1 MEVPKYKMIE
11 RLTPDEL
18 VNSIRG
24 RLLPESERRAQEPS
38 EGQLRIRCKE
48 YTINGNRV
56 FFVGTSHFRG
66 FKDTPEGNKQRS
78 DYEAQLINF
87 LRNFREQTGQDEVTF
102 LLEDIG
108 AEDPKTEFGFL
119 RSSLTDKEKES
130 IKSSEPKTDEIV
142 QQIFDSK
149 ITQILSVENE
159 DLPNLSD
166 SILLYYLLRGGEVEI
181 NEKNLTEYLRIIF
194 KCMENKQSFK
204 YFDMNNPK
212 ILTLYDFYKTGNING
227 MKDELNSN
235 REDYINILNMIIKD
249 KRNQFVNSIKSVA
262 TRESADDIETLVG
275 PNDCDS
281 LREKPLQY
289 RMCLVANEV
298 VTIRDIELTKKV
310 LKQTSSENNHVFILY
325 GGSHEIRLRPVMEYF
340 ASLTNNP
347 N

>member
-1 MEVPKYKMIE
+1 MIN

-18 VNSIRG
+18 VNFIRK
-24 RLLPESERRAQEPS
+24 RLLPESERMAQEPS

-48 YTINGNRV
+48 YTINGKRV

-66 FKDTPEGNKQRS
+66 FEDTPEGNKQRS
-78 DYEAQLINF
+78 NYEAHLIYF
-87 LRNFREQTGQDEVTF
+87 LSNFRKQTGLDEVTF
-102 LLEDIG
+102 LLEDRG

-130 IKSSEPKTDEIV
+130 IKSSEPKTDEII

-181 NEKNLTEYLRIIF
+181 NEKNLIEYLKIIF
-194 KCMENKQSFK
+194 KCMDRQSFK

-212 ILTLYDFYKTGNING
+212 ILTLYHFYKTDNKDR
-227 MKDELNSN
+227 MKLELESN
-235 REDYINILNMIIKD
+235 RIDYINIFNMIIKD

-262 TRESADDIETLVG
+262 TLESADDIETLVG

-298 VTIRDIELTKKV
+298 NTIRDIELTKEV

-325 GGSHEIRLRPVMEYF
+325 GGSHEIRLRPIMED
-340 ASLTNNP
+340 LQV
-347 N
+347 